1 VIDLHSHLLPGVDD
15 GSRSLEQSVAVLRR
29 MVRHGVTDV
38 CLTPHLLASQAD
50 EGVPAEQDAAFRA
63 LSPVAPS
70 EVRLHRGAE
79 VMLDR
84 PLSERVAAE
93 RKVTLGGTRYI
104 LVEFPHRVTAETVY
118 YALSVVKSLGLV
130 PVLAHPERYASC
142 RPQTVRWWK
151 ETGALM
157 QVDATTLLSSSA
169 RGERARE
176 LLRQGLGDIL
186 AADNHGDKRTID
198 AGFQAVVSRGG
209 AAQADLLATQN
220 PRAILDDQPTQPVPP
235 VKFRSSIAQR
245 VRRLFDP
252 ESL

>member
-1 VIDLHSHLLPGVDD
+1 MIDLHCHLLPGVDD
-15 GSRSLEQSVAVLRR
+15 GSRSVQQSVAVLRR
-29 MVRHGVTDV
+29 MARHGVTEI
-38 CLTPHLLASQAD
+38 CLTPHLLASQAS
-50 EGVPAEQDAAFRA
+50 EGVPADQDKAFQA
-63 LSPVAPS
+63 LSPIAPT

-84 PLSERVAAE
+84 PLTEQVAAD
-93 RKVTLGGTRYI
+93 RKVTLAGSRYI

-118 YALSVVKSLGLV
+118 YALSVVKTLGLV

-169 RGERARE
+169 RGERARD
-176 LLRQGLGDIL
+176 LLRYGLGDIL
-186 AADNHGDKRTID
+186 AADNHGDKRTLRD
-198 AGFQAVVSRGG
+198 GYEAVVSHGG
-209 AAQADLLATQN
+209 AAQADLLVSQN
-220 PRAILDDQPTQPVPP
+220 PKAILDDQATQAVPP
-235 VKFRSSIAQR
+235 MKFRSSIAQR
-245 VRRLFDP
+245 LRRLFDP